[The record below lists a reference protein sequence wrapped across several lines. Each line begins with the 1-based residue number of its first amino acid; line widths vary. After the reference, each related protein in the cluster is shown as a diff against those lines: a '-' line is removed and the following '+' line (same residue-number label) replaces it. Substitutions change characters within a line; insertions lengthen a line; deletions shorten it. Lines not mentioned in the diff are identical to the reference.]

1 MDSIVLEL
9 QRDTLNKNISVSE
22 LLRKALVI
30 SKKLH
35 LSEFQK
41 WVENE
46 LNGYE
51 KTDDVPEYRS
61 IIGEVMGYN
70 PYNGWIPLI
79 FQDPEMG
86 EIVSTRK
93 TMQSIAQLE
102 ELTSTKDKNSQVHM
116 PFPQNLQRKLSKGFG
131 FETQVSLFADKSNLI
146 KILDSVRNI
155 ILNWTL
161 NLEED
166 GILGEG
172 LTFNKKEKESAETSP
187 QNINY
192 FLGPVKGSQIQQ
204 GTIKS
209 NQKQINKY
217 EDLKEIKLFI
227 KMLKQKLK
235 GVDLESDIEKEVK
248 AEIKTIESQ
257 AESPKPK
264 KNILKESLQSLKNI
278 FENASG
284 GVAAQILIEIGKL
297 LAS

>member
-9 QRDTLNKNISVSE
+9 QRDTLNKNITVSE

-30 SKKLH
+30 SKKLN
-35 LSEFQK
+35 LNEFK
-41 WVENE
+41 RWVENE
-46 LNGYE
+46 LNGYD
-51 KTDDVPEYRS
+51 KKDDVPDYRE
-61 IIGEVMGYN
+61 ITGEVMGYN
-70 PYNGWIPLI
+70 PYNGWMPLI
-79 FQDPEMG
+79 FIDPEIG

-102 ELTSTKDKNSQVHM
+102 ELAGSKDKNSQMHM

-146 KILDSVRNI
+146 KILDAVRNI

-161 NLEED
+161 KLEED

-172 LTFNKKEKESAETSP
+172 LTFNKQERESAETSP
-187 QNINY
+187 QNITY
-192 FLGPVKGSQIQQ
+192 FFGPVKSSQIQQ

-209 NQKQINKY
+209 NQNQINKSA
-217 EDLKEIKLFI
+217 DIKEIELFI
-227 KMLKQKLK
+227 KMLREKLK
-235 GVDLESDIEKEVK
+235 EVNLESDIEKEVK
-248 AEIKTIESQ
+248 AEIKTLESQ
-257 AESPKPK
+257 TESPKPK
-264 KNILKESLQSLKNI
+264 KNILRESLSSLKNI

-284 GVAAQILIEIGKL
+284 GAAAQILIEIGKL